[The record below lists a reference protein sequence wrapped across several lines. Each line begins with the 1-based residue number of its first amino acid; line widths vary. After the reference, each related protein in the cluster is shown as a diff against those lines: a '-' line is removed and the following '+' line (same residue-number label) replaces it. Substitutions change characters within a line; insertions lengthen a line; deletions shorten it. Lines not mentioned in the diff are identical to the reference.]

1 MIGRLSQEWWIDSV
15 SHPFLEQAGVQA
27 VGVAE
32 PGIDYHNFRPRPE
45 FAHWHIV
52 LEGRAELLLGD
63 VWKTKHAGE
72 AIFFPSGKPHGS
84 RVITRGKWRFGWV
97 VLSPGLRPGSRVY
110 GEYQVD
116 VNMFAALFASLEL
129 LKDTSNAAD
138 AIYHQVM
145 ALLQSLKNFC
155 EKPPSDP
162 RLDRAFQR
170 FAQDLTRSWTREEMA
185 SVACLGSTQFWRLCR
200 EHYGISPAEK
210 LRRLRMDAAIRL
222 MGDRKLTLSEIAE
235 RCGYPDYFVFS
246 KIFKRTTRFTPTAFR
261 NSLLG
266 RLPH

>member
-1 MIGRLSQEWWIDSV
+1 
-15 SHPFLEQAGVQA
+15 
-27 VGVAE
+27 
-32 PGIDYHNFRPRPE
+32 
-45 FAHWHIV
+45 
-52 LEGRAELLLGD
+52 
-63 VWKTKHAGE
+63 
-72 AIFFPSGKPHGS
+72 
-84 RVITRGKWRFGWV
+84 
-97 VLSPGLRPGSRVY
+97 
-110 GEYQVD
+110 
-116 VNMFAALFASLEL
+116 MFAALFASLEL